1 MRPGGDT
8 FGEFVGKQGFKMKH
22 TSTFRFIALLLICR
36 LTAGAVFAQSTF
48 QLTYGEPV
56 FTNDEATSITTIT
69 GGYMI
74 AGDVVK
80 DGPNS
85 REAFLMKINP
95 DGNVLWQKTYGMAGG
110 GEYFYHV
117 VVANDGGFLAVGQ
130 STSFGTG
137 DIIVV
142 KTDADGNP
150 LWQKHIGHTDSNFSE
165 IGYYIIPVP
174 GGYIISGAGVTKT
187 GFVKHNRGLMFRI
200 DNNGDLVWSQLYS
213 SGNSNTRSLIAWHIS
228 GDTLFAAGQRDS
240 SGVFALMSATTG
252 NLISAWSIEG
262 SGFPDE
268 VLWSMAPASNG
279 DFLLAGYVS
288 DTTIVNQWV
297 CRVSRSGELKWS
309 KTYSNIGRG
318 YISALSDDHFVL
330 STTPATYQNNQLDP
344 ILVKID
350 GNGEVVWS
358 HKYGKAGVDIFNSA
372 IEAPDGGIIAVGLT
386 RTTNA
391 PPFSPEIL
399 VVKTDKNGLVANC
412 CRQPAYPIP
421 APYQVAINPSGF
433 IQTDFFDPMDF
444 TLQSGPHDLTAK
456 DYCPPGPPEQVF
468 HEIFLCSGDSVL
480 IDGTYYSSPGTVA
493 ITIPGS
499 PCDTIVTYTIQ
510 YADPNAMTTLSLQC
524 PADQVVQVPAGTA
537 SAVVNYD
544 PPSAQSDCQ
553 CPGIDLLQTQGLPT
567 GSAFAT
573 GTHTVCFQGQDRCG
587 NVSGCCFQISIVE
600 EIDACDVK
608 NNGCMTFELLRI
620 TRDAAWNRSYHI
632 RVTNNC
638 AQPLVYA
645 AFQVP
650 NGVVADAPLN
660 NDTYTAPSSRS
671 YTVRSP
677 NFTPFYSV
685 RFAAQG
691 AGIQAGQSDVFRYTL
706 PPQSAP
712 DYIHAVTKTGT
723 QSYTEVHLNTFNCPV
738 EFDPALPK
746 PVDDRG
752 TGADDRNDDIHLFPN
767 PATGM
772 LFADL
777 KTWNGQAVH
786 IRIFSA
792 QGNPVYSQSVEIG
805 NQTIRVDLPAGMASG
820 LYLFEVVDAVGGQRV
835 KRFMV
840 L

>member
-1 MRPGGDT
+1 
-8 FGEFVGKQGFKMKH
+8 MKH

-48 QLTYGEPV
+48 QRTYGEPV

-74 AGDVVK
+74 TGDVVK

-95 DGNVLWQKTYGMAGG
+95 VGDILWQKTYGMAGG
-110 GEYFYHV
+110 EEYFFHV
-117 VVANDGGFLAVGQ
+117 VEANDGGFLAVGQ

-165 IGYYIIPVP
+165 IGYYIIPVS
-174 GGYIISGAGVTKT
+174 GGYIISGIGVTKT
-187 GFVKHNRGLMFRI
+187 GFVKHNRGVMFRI
-200 DNNGDLVWSQLYS
+200 DNNGDLIWSRLYS
-213 SGNSNTRSLIAWHIS
+213 SGNSNTRNLIARHIS

-240 SGVFALMSATTG
+240 SGVFALMSASTG
-252 NLISAWSIEG
+252 NLISAWTIDG

-288 DTTIVNQWV
+288 DTTIVKQWV

-330 STTPATYQNNQLDP
+330 STTPATYQNDQLDP

-358 HKYGKAGVDIFNSA
+358 HKYGKAGVDVFNSA
-372 IEAPDGGIIAVGLT
+372 IEAPDGGIIAAGLT

-391 PPFSPEIL
+391 SPFLPEIL

-456 DYCPPGPPEQVF
+456 DYCSPGPPEQVF

-510 YADPNAMTTLSLQC
+510 YADPDAVTALSLQC
-524 PADQVVQVPAGTA
+524 PSDQVVQVPSGTA
-537 SAVVNYD
+537 SAVASYD

-573 GTHTVCFQGQDRCG
+573 GTHAICFQGQDRCG

-600 EIDACDVK
+600 EEDACDVK
-608 NNGCMTFELLRI
+608 NNGCITFELLRI
-620 TRDAAWNRSYHI
+620 TRDAQWNRSYHI

-645 AFQVP
+645 VFQVP
-650 NGVVADAPLN
+650 DGVVADAPAN
-660 NDTYTAPSSRS
+660 NTVYTAPSGRA
-671 YTVRSP
+671 YTVRNP
-677 NFTPFYSV
+677 NYSPFYAV
-685 RFAAQG
+685 RFSSQNT
-691 AGIQAGQSDVFRYTL
+691 GIQSGMSDIFKYGL

-712 DYIHAVTKTGT
+712 DYIHVAVKTGT
-723 QSYTEVHLNTFNCPV
+723 STYTEAHLNTFNCPV
-738 EFDPALPK
+738 EFDPAASK
-746 PVDDRG
+746 TGEDRSSG
-752 TGADDRNDDIHLFPN
+752 TLVRGEEINLFPN
-767 PATGM
+767 PAEGI

-777 KTWNGQAVH
+777 KTLPGSTLR

-792 QGNPVYSQSVEIG
+792 QGNLEYTQHVGAGERQLRI
-805 NQTIRVDLPAGMASG
+805 DLPAEMASG
-820 LYLFEVVDAVGGQRV
+820 LYLFETMDDKGRQHVKWFVVR
-835 KRFMV
+835 
-840 L
+840 